1 MRSTKIKS
9 KPGNS
14 ESRKYYWKR
23 RPSEIRGYNRTLY
36 LNADNGD
43 YIRVDYNTKEKRVRL
58 YVEDSEEGGIPYY
71 AVISNGKITAEKNA
85 QSGRPHDLK
94 EKFSMRSDIFSTIG
108 NREILKLINKNY
120 GIGDTRESAAEKE
133 EKRRI
138 ALESTRKR
146 YFKSEDH
153 EVSEYRGAF
162 RRALSF
168 SLVDVL
174 DTGIG
179 AMLTAGIYIL
189 LDFDYVSAGIAA
201 AFFGII
207 IGMVDIVFRR
217 KEPFFPKVIAFI
229 LAGVALYVY
238 GYYFR

>member
-1 MRSTKIKS
+1 MRSSRIKS
-9 KPGNS
+9 KPRNT

-94 EKFSMRSDIFSTIG
+94 EKFGMRSDIFSTIG
-108 NREILKLINKNY
+108 NRDILKLINKNY
-120 GIGDTRESAAEKE
+120 GIGDTRESATEKE
-133 EKRRI
+133 TKRRD
-138 ALESTRKR
+138 ALERTRKR
-146 YFKSEDH
+146 YFKTEEHSASEF
-153 EVSEYRGAF
+153 SGGL
-162 RRALSF
+162 RRALRF
-168 SLVDVL
+168 NLTDVL
-174 DTGIG
+174 DMGIG
-179 AMLTAGIYIL
+179 IMITAGMYIYY
-189 LDFDYVSAGIAA
+189 FDYVSAGIAA

-207 IGMVDIVFRR
+207 IGMVDLVLRR
-217 KEPFFPKVIAFI
+217 RDPFFPKVIVFI
-229 LAGVALYVY
+229 LIGVVMYIY